1 MVEESE
7 FHSVNGMVKW
17 HSSGNVMKTIANIEF
32 NQLPLSEG
40 IMTVSQCIR
49 HDFPLMK
56 VQAQLDSLVSSAK
69 SRIDLTADN
78 ETKIQQLAS
87 LFYQEWSFG
96 PAGGIYLLSDMLWLD
111 KVLSSKQ
118 GTPVTLGAIFLYI
131 AERLDI
137 AIYPAIFPTQLLFIS
152 ERNDGSQWV
161 INPVNGESLSL
172 HTLNLWLKGTVDPF
186 SEFYYDQLETAENS
200 IVIRKIFDTLK
211 AALMEEKK
219 MELALRVCETLL
231 TLDPEDPYEIRDR
244 GLILAHLDCN
254 HVALS
259 DLNYFIEHCPE
270 DPVSE
275 MIKIQIYSL
284 DNHPV
289 VLH

>member
-1 MVEESE
+1 
-7 FHSVNGMVKW
+7 
-17 HSSGNVMKTIANIEF
+17 MKTIANIEF

-78 ETKIQQLAS
+78 ETKIQQLAL

-96 PAGGIYLLSDMLWLD
+96 AAEGIYLLSDMLWLD

-137 AIYPAIFPTQLLFIS
+137 AIYPAIFPTQLLFVS

-186 SEFYYDQLETAENS
+186 SEFYYDQLEAAENS

>member
-1 MVEESE
+1 MQWKS
-7 FHSVNGMVKW
+7 
-17 HSSGNVMKTIANIEF
+17 MKTIANIEF
-32 NQLPLSEG
+32 NKLPLSEG
-40 IMTVSQCIR
+40 IMMVSQNICL
-49 HDFPLMK
+49 DFPFIK
-56 VQAQLDSLVSSAK
+56 VQHQLDSLVSAAK
-69 SRIDLTADN
+69 IAIDLQADN
-78 ETKIQQLAS
+78 NSKIEQLIA
-87 LFYQEWSFG
+87 LFYGEWLFG
-96 PAGGIYLLSDMLWLD
+96 PAEGVYSLSDMLWLD

-118 GTPVTLGAIFLYI
+118 GTPVTLGSIFLYI
-131 AERLDI
+131 SEQLGIDI
-137 AIYPAIFPTQLLFIS
+137 APAIFPTQLLFVA
-152 ERNDGSQWV
+152 EKNDGSQWV
-161 INPVNGESLSL
+161 INPVNGETLSL
-172 HTLNLWLKGTVDPF
+172 HTLSMWLKGTVDPY
-186 SEFYYDQLETAENS
+186 SEFFYDKLEEAENS
-200 IVIRKIFDTLK
+200 VIIRKIFDTLK

-219 MELALRVCETLL
+219 MELALKVCETLL

-259 DLNYFIEHCPE
+259 DLNYFIEQCPE

>member
-1 MVEESE
+1 MEWLS
-7 FHSVNGMVKW
+7 G

-40 IMTVSQCIR
+40 IMAVSQCIR

-56 VQAQLDSLVSSAK
+56 VQAQLDSLVSAAQTA
-69 SRIDLTADN
+69 IDLQADN
-78 ETKIQQLAS
+78 ESKIEQLIT
-87 LFYQEWSFG
+87 LFYRDWSFG
-96 PAGGIYLLSDMLWLD
+96 PAEGIYSLSDMLWLD

-118 GTPVTLGAIFLYI
+118 GTPVSLGSLFLYI
-131 AERLDI
+131 AERLGIEI
-137 AIYPAIFPTQLLFIS
+137 APAIFPTQLLFIA
-152 ERNDGSQWV
+152 EKNDGSQWV
-161 INPVNGESLSL
+161 INPVNGDSLSL
-172 HTLNLWLKGTVDPF
+172 HTLNMWLKGTVDPF
-186 SEFYYDQLETAENS
+186 SEFFYDQLETAENS
-200 IVIRKIFDTLK
+200 VVIRKIFDTLK

-219 MELALRVCETLL
+219 MELALKVCETLL

-289 VLH
+289 ILH

>member
-1 MVEESE
+1 MEWLSG
-7 FHSVNGMVKW
+7 N
-17 HSSGNVMKTIANIEF
+17 SSGYVMKAIANIEF
-32 NQLPLSEG
+32 NQLPLIEG
-40 IMTVSQCIR
+40 IMHVSQCIR

-69 SRIDLTADN
+69 ESIDLHADN
-78 ETKIQQLAS
+78 TTKIEQLIT
-87 LFYQEWSFG
+87 LFYHEWSFG
-96 PAGGIYLLSDMLWLD
+96 AAEGIYALSDMLWLD
-111 KVLSSKQ
+111 KVLSSKE
-118 GTPVTLGAIFLYI
+118 GTPVSLGAIFLYI
-131 AERLDI
+131 AGRLEI
-137 AIYPAIFPTQLLFIS
+137 MIGPAIFPTQLLFMAKKKDDS
-152 ERNDGSQWV
+152 PWF
-161 INPVNGESLSL
+161 INPVNGESLSP
-172 HTLNLWLKGTVDPF
+172 HTLNMWLKGTVDPF
-186 SEFYYDQLETAENS
+186 SEFFHDQLDFAENS
-200 IVIRKIFDTLK
+200 VIIRKIFDTLK

-219 MELALRVCETLL
+219 MELALKVCETLL